1 MGLENKVLRF
11 LAVGTLVSA
20 ATIFS
25 ALSYRSFERG
35 DNTSLGTYATLTAIS
50 AALAITF
57 QRYRSRKTN
66 SEETGFFGVPDQV
79 IIDGWKRDSGRYKSP

>member
-1 MGLENKVLRF
+1 MSLEKVVRC
-11 LAVGTLVSA
+11 LAVGSLGSVA
-20 ATIFS
+20 AIFS

-35 DNTSLGTYATLTAIS
+35 DNASLGTYAALTAIS

-57 QRYRSRKTN
+57 QRYRLRKTN
-66 SEETGFFGVPDQV
+66 SEETGVFGVPDQV